1 MESGYEVFDHTAD
14 AGLIV
19 RAPTMPGLIAPAGEG
34 LYALIGELVPVERE
48 AHAETYAES
57 DGEADLLLRD
67 YLAHL
72 LVAFEHEHVMAVSA
86 DDVLFEAQSLR
97 VAMRLK
103 PVDMERSVFHR
114 EVKAVTYHDLA
125 VEKIKD
131 GWQATII
138 VDI

>member
-1 MESGYEVFDHTAD
+1 MKSGYEIFDHTAD
-14 AGLIV
+14 AGLTV
-19 RAPTMPGLIAPAGEG
+19 RAPTMPGLIAPAAEG

-48 AHAETYAES
+48 GYAES
-57 DGEADLLLRD
+57 YTDTGDEAALLLRD

-72 LVAFEHEHVMAVSA
+72 LVAFEHENVMAVSA

-125 VEKIKD
+125 VEKIKG